1 MIELINISKKY
12 GEKVAVSD
20 FSYKF
25 TNKLYQI
32 TGKNGAGKS
41 VLLRIIA
48 GIEKPDSGRVSSS
61 IDGSRILFLTDNG
74 IGLPFLSII
83 DNIFLSA
90 KLLDIHIEKSDFF
103 TLFANDEVLLNSEYK
118 SSSLGN
124 QMKVGLALLFADA
137 KFDLI
142 IIDEALNGV
151 DRQSEKMILNK
162 VKSLSDN
169 TPVILVSHNTLIEKE
184 SGTVTIV
191 DI

>member
-12 GEKVAVSD
+12 GEKLVVSD

-32 TGKNGAGKS
+32 TGKNGSGKS

-48 GIEKPDSGRVSSS
+48 GIERPDSGQVLSS
-61 IDGSRILFLTDNG
+61 IEGSQILFLTDNG
-74 IGLPFLSII
+74 IGLPFLPII
-83 DNIFLSA
+83 DNIFIAA
-90 KLLDIHIEKSDFF
+90 KLLGITIEKEDFLN
-103 TLFANDEVLLNSEYK
+103 LFANNDALLNSEYK

-124 QMKVGLALLFADA
+124 QMKVGLALLFADT

-151 DRQSEKMILNK
+151 DSQSEKMILNRLK
-162 VKSLSDN
+162 LISDN
-169 TPVILVSHNTLIEKE
+169 TTVILVSHNTTIDKTD
-184 SGTVTIV
+184 GTIITV
-191 DI
+191 D